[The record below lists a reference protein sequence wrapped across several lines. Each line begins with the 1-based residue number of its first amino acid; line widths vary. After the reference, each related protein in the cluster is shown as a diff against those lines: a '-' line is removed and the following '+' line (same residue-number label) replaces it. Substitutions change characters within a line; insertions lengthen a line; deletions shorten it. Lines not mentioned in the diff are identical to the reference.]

1 MGKSYKEVWNAYNEK
16 KKSKISYA
24 DVYAKWEE
32 EQAKQQVNNTVQLPT
47 RNNTVNLPISQNV
60 QVSQN
65 IQKPTTNKYSRT
77 QTNQSNKKQPNYGLG
92 NIDLNNRPIVKN
104 SDGTI
109 STVRSMSFQDD
120 NGKEVLIPTVI
131 NGKVVSDDEAINH
144 YYKTGEY
151 LGKFDSVEAADKYAI
166 QLHKDQ
172 EKQYSN
178 LPTKKSIQEIAA
190 PVMENIEK
198 KKEQQKFVNKSGLNQ
213 LAKYA
218 EEYIREP
225 EILKDNKRFLEDGY
239 QFGDLTRTGVE
250 NFIDNYKVAG
260 STIAKG
266 LGSIAK
272 GGIRISEDA
281 ANLLAAGT
289 AQVADSVFGQKEWAD
304 RIRKD
309 IAKNPYQITPMID
322 ALNEKTLID
331 KHNAIG
337 SSGEEVLEGV
347 GQTLGYMALA
357 ELNPAVSTGAM
368 FASGAGG
375 SLAESYQKEN
385 IKDYQAW
392 MKALGSGAI
401 ETLSENLFGFFGKTG
416 LDEALANKIS
426 KNLTSGLAK
435 TLARSGVKASS
446 EAAEEFISYTLGYG
460 LDHLI
465 NWASN
470 GKGADFNSKWDWND
484 VLKQMGNA
492 ALSTLG
498 IDAATTVNNINQVK
512 NENNLTTQ
520 AAINEYARRLDEP
533 NKNVPIQQP
542 PIDNQKN
549 QEQNYKED
557 ALKEIN
563 NARISNTEKAQML
576 DALNSMET
584 VTEADIQAIRNTISE
599 INKSNMLPTKENYK
613 ESQERRQKYT
623 QYKNDTGNYDSSVVD
638 NVLAGIPENRNGKRT
653 VKQWLKAANE
663 IGKLVANESNEN
675 IERIA
680 YKSWFDLEPNKNI
693 TRYDKDTKS
702 NAAFQKFT
710 SDEWVNMINNAVN
723 EARANNQMQ
732 ETLPVVNQEN
742 TVVKESIDTNIPR
755 NLVET
760 AKKYNLNYKNTNL
773 SEIQKSLENKGIET
787 RFDDTEFSNENE
799 GAKWKLTRDENGN
812 VKREIILNPNANEKT
827 VVQEMAIHELTHDIV
842 AKNTKTSEKLYNEV
856 KEWLSKD
863 TQYQEQ
869 LDSLKDIYGENLAEE
884 EAIAKTLQ
892 TKLGNQ
898 EEINRL
904 VNYNPSTARK
914 IYDWVIDKLNKMTGG
929 RIEKLYWEDVKNK
942 FERAYS
948 EQGNYNKS
956 STKFSISQDGKM
968 QENGKN
974 VTLDAE
980 TGSSNKTLLA
990 IHNLTEDKLKG
1001 ILELGGFP
1009 VPSIAITNPNIV
1021 AHNEFGDISVIFNKE
1036 TINPKSKKNEVYD
1049 RDVWSP
1055 TFPSIEYEA
1064 NKTSID
1070 NIKNSLN
1077 IFKNYQDLDSIQ
1089 RRTNQE
1095 LNKDQIERD
1104 LNNYGLEGLKDSFK
1118 NNKYLKYTYLK
1129 ANNQIEPVMKQI
1141 KFNNDV
1147 SNETLQQFLD
1157 EYPNMADFTQNTPL
1171 NQLSVEQTEQL
1182 KDQIKNIIKPDLE
1195 KQYGKYGEDGQ
1206 AVIDSILKKYDNFN
1220 KLNNFIY
1227 SANSMNREGN
1237 TATEINEDAT
1247 FDRVNEILNQEK
1259 FNDWVDS
1266 VFTDNIIANKGFDNG
1281 KDIFTP
1287 QGNRRSFKATHNE
1300 INLENLVKAMSRK
1313 STKGGQDVGIFG
1325 TGFGRIS
1332 AQTANRFNSIKDI
1345 KSNESRLMTRDQAT
1359 EVIQPLSEQLYSRV
1373 DELADFYTRKDYNS
1387 DMVNHMQGVDTI
1399 SEIIEELAGGQLT
1412 EDRFRRILNEY
1423 NSFDVS
1429 NIPSDLLNNIID
1441 DLKQIKRLPTDYFE
1455 AKPQR
1460 AVGFDEIDAIVIP
1473 SDLNTDLKQQL
1484 KDRGIKTIE
1493 YDRNN
1498 ENEKS
1503 DIIKSLNDYKFS
1515 KTAQNFDEY
1524 IQNRVGKQGTRT
1536 TLEELKLPTPEK
1548 TIKDVGLPKTSGE
1561 SINWNEIERPE
1572 GKFRKHYQ
1580 SIIQSSNTTAEAKAI
1595 AKEMMG
1601 SDTYIPQSNKEL
1613 LSKADARIG
1622 NTSPETEL
1630 SSLLSKALN
1639 NEKVNDIDI
1648 AVGERLIEYY
1658 SKTGDSQ
1665 KLLDAIHATAM
1676 AGTQAGRTV
1685 QAMAIL
1691 NHMTPQGQV
1700 VWLQRSIDKANNQLQ
1715 QKYKNKQEIPQFT
1728 LTEDMTNR
1736 LLQTDS
1742 KEELYDV
1749 LDDIYEELGEQVPK
1763 GLAEQIDEW
1772 RYFSMLANIKTH
1784 ARNVIGN
1791 VAMGGVQRLKNKVA
1805 GAIEGAVAKVNPN
1818 IERTHTIRR
1827 ASEEVKNFAKND
1839 INNMDVQTE
1848 LGMNEN
1854 KYNPQS
1860 RLQNARK
1867 TFKSDTLNNTIG
1879 KMFDFNSKMLEVED
1893 NIGLKAAYINSLS
1906 NYLTANN
1913 IDVKNISDAQLQKAR
1928 LHAINEAQEATFHQA
1943 SALATLLNQLGR
1955 KNNLGKFALDAIVP
1969 FKKTPINVAK
1979 TGIQYSP
1986 VGLVKSAVYDV
1997 AKVRNGSMTIN
2008 KYIDNVSKGLTG
2020 TGITLMGYALAQAG
2034 ILKASGDEDDKKET
2048 YDEEQGK
2055 QPYSLEIGGKS
2066 ASLDW
2071 LSPVGI
2077 PLFIGAEISQQFNQ
2091 TKKEKTSKS
2100 TDDNKL
2106 LNQIINRVGN
2116 MGTAFSNAIQPMS
2129 EMSMISGLTSVLS
2142 SYNKEAAAG
2151 NMFANSVKSYIN
2163 QFVPTALSQVARTTD
2178 EYERTTKSTKSG
2190 ILPRAIDTTVN
2201 QIKSK
2206 IPGLR
2211 QTLPTKTNI
2220 WGKDVEQSQNLPF
2233 RAFNNFINPAIV
2245 KDVSSDKVDKELN
2258 KLYANTKD
2266 SSIIPKSINK
2276 NFSQD
2281 GQEYVL
2287 TNKEYADYNKMYGET
2302 AYNLIKGLVNSS
2314 NYDKLTTKQKQKAI
2328 EEIYKY
2334 SNEKYKNDYMDKNK
2348 IKYDPSTLSSVVD
2361 KLDNVGKSNYFEYLA
2376 KTQGIDKR
2384 KEKLEV
2390 LSNASYSNKT
2400 KKIIYENSIG
2410 EDDDLYNN
2418 VMKKSNI
2425 DMTEY
2430 LKYKTQEF
2438 VSDKKD
2444 DGTIDGKSI
2453 SGSKKKKVLNYINNM
2468 SSKVT
2473 YEQKLLLAGTQYKLS
2488 NAERAEVAKYV
2499 NSLNIK
2505 KDEKLDIYK
2514 KLQGFTVYKNG
2525 TIKF

>member
-16 KKSKISYA
+16 KKSKTSYA

-32 EQAKQQVNNTVQLPT
+32 EQAKQQANNTVQLPT

-60 QVSQN
+60 QVSKN
-65 IQKPTTNKYSRT
+65 VQKPITNKYSRT

-426 KNLTSGLAK
+426 KKLTSGLAK

-520 AAINEYARRLDEP
+520 SAINEYARRLDEQ

-576 DALNSMET
+576 DALNSMEN
-584 VTEADIQAIRNTISE
+584 VTDADIQAIKNTISE

-613 ESQERRQKYT
+613 ENQERRQKYT

-653 VKQWLKAANE
+653 VKQWLQAANE

-693 TRYDKDTKS
+693 TRYDRQTKS

-710 SDEWVNMINNAVN
+710 SDEWVNTINKAVN
-723 EARANNQMQ
+723 EARENNQKSTLNNKVQ
-732 ETLPVVNQEN
+732 EYLNKTGLSSKMSVDEFINKADNFTLENESNMTKEQQELYN
-742 TVVKESIDTNIPR
+742 IIKEIQDRNIVKE
-755 NLVET
+755 
-760 AKKYNLNYKNTNL
+760 
-773 SEIQKSLENKGIET
+773 EIVDYENSNVKDNKG
-787 RFDDTEFSNENE
+787 RS
-799 GAKWKLTRDENGN
+799 LTKEQQEYFKDSKVRDENGN
-812 VKREIILNPNANEKT
+812 LLEVYHGTPTGGFNIYDNSKLGKTTKAKDSTLGIHFTDNLDMANQFKEFVSNDIRQQAQNEVFNKYNIEYGIVPPNMLAKVNQEINKLANKIVKENGEVKTQYIDIKKPMSIFADYGISEEQLANDLVYALTGSYDITETTDYYDNNNDLLATLQQNFDNELAEMKDELAKPEAIKRLKELGYDGVVLPLQTTDKLGLAHLGLNTKGNEY
-827 VVQEMAIHELTHDIV
+827 IV
-842 AKNTKTSEKLYNEV
+842 FNSNQAKNIDNT
-856 KEWLSKD
+856 
-863 TQYQEQ
+863 
-869 LDSLKDIYGENLAEE
+869 
-884 EAIAKTLQ
+884 
-892 TKLGNQ
+892 
-898 EEINRL
+898 
-904 VNYNPSTARK
+904 NPTA
-914 IYDWVIDKLNKMTGG
+914 
-929 RIEKLYWEDVKNK
+929 
-942 FERAYS
+942 
-948 EQGNYNKS
+948 
-956 STKFSISQDGKM
+956 
-968 QENGKN
+968 
-974 VTLDAE
+974 
-980 TGSSNKTLLA
+980 
-990 IHNLTEDKLKG
+990 
-1001 ILELGGFP
+1001 
-1009 VPSIAITNPNIV
+1009 NPNILK
-1021 AHNEFGDISVIFNKE
+1021 EQYDQLTIKGFNDEPENNLSKE
-1036 TINPKSKKNEVYD
+1036 NWNTYQESKKKTNE
-1049 RDVWSP
+1049 
-1055 TFPSIEYEA
+1055 
-1064 NKTSID
+1064 
-1070 NIKNSLN
+1070 
-1077 IFKNYQDLDSIQ
+1077 
-1089 RRTNQE
+1089 
-1095 LNKDQIERD
+1095 
-1104 LNNYGLEGLKDSFK
+1104 
-1118 NNKYLKYTYLK
+1118 
-1129 ANNQIEPVMKQI
+1129 
-1141 KFNNDV
+1141 
-1147 SNETLQQFLD
+1147 
-1157 EYPNMADFTQNTPL
+1157 
-1171 NQLSVEQTEQL
+1171 
-1182 KDQIKNIIKPDLE
+1182 
-1195 KQYGKYGEDGQ
+1195 
-1206 AVIDSILKKYDNFN
+1206 ILKKNGTDIQIRKRKFSKDFIDNGYINLSGKTIDNAAEMADVAQIFRN
-1220 KLNNFIY
+1220 PKYETFRVIY
-1227 SANSMNREGN
+1227 MKGN
-1237 TATEINEDAT
+1237 TI
-1247 FDRVNEILNQEK
+1247 VGQEAVSSK
-1259 FNDWVDS
+1259 IPS
-1266 VFTDNIIANKGFDNG
+1266 ETKVFTKNDTQAKGIYKIKNRMQRLGADGYYMLHNHPTGTAVASEADIDMTKIMNKKINGFLGHVIIN
-1281 KDIFTP
+1281 
-1287 QGNRRSFKATHNE
+1287 S
-1300 INLENLVKAMSRK
+1300 
-1313 STKGGQDVGIFG
+1313 G
-1325 TGFGRIS
+1325 TY
-1332 AQTANRFNSIKDI
+1332 A
-1345 KSNESRLMTRDQAT
+1345 
-1359 EVIQPLSEQLYSRV
+1359 VIE
-1373 DELADFYTRKDYNS
+1373 K
-1387 DMVNHMQGVDTI
+1387 
-1399 SEIIEELAGGQLT
+1399 
-1412 EDRFRRILNEY
+1412 
-1423 NSFDVS
+1423 S
-1429 NIPSDLLNNIID
+1429 NIPSFANSLVWKDNIKIENYSADAVDKMMSNELWTKTKIKSINDLVSLGYDIKNNPNYSTLVLADAKLMPRIVIDLPNNFLNMKLEQINGYIRNVARQNGANHAFVMTQDSDIYEKMGFSNVLQDCVLYSVD
-1441 DLKQIKRLPTDYFE
+1441 DKGTLKAQSQKTKDSPGKTVFQSYNSMSLRANEKIEDIYSNLFGNQNQGLNLPTS
-1455 AKPQR
+1455 K
-1460 AVGFDEIDAIVIP
+1460 
-1473 SDLNTDLKQQL
+1473 NT
-1484 KDRGIKTIE
+1484 
-1493 YDRNN
+1493 
-1498 ENEKS
+1498 
-1503 DIIKSLNDYKFS
+1503 
-1515 KTAQNFDEY
+1515 
-1524 IQNRVGKQGTRT
+1524 
-1536 TLEELKLPTPEK
+1536 P
-1548 TIKDVGLPKTSGE
+1548 GE

-1742 KEELYDV
+1742 KEEMYDV

-1839 INNMDVQTE
+1839 INNIDVQTE

-1867 TFKSDTLNNTIG
+1867 TFKSDTLNNTLG

-1893 NIGLKAAYINSLS
+1893 NIGLKAAYVNSLS